1 MSKGIK
7 HSLYNFFG
15 CKPNRIT
22 NCFYQPIGLGQSE
35 LWLYSRYRR
44 TKRYSGGVSNR
55 KKMRHFLIIFSLF
68 LLPGCASIPSL
79 ESQCSAS
86 NTAYIEEWNCV
97 KSSIMQGKA
106 GYMSS
111 TQKANYL
118 LFGDGLVDQVKTGKK
133 SDSQAKADLAME
145 LSRTDSAVT
154 GNQETATPHLCN
166 RGGALLVCN
175 D

>member
-1 MSKGIK
+1 
-7 HSLYNFFG
+7 
-15 CKPNRIT
+15 
-22 NCFYQPIGLGQSE
+22 
-35 LWLYSRYRR
+35 
-44 TKRYSGGVSNR
+44 
-55 KKMRHFLIIFSLF
+55 
-68 LLPGCASIPSL
+68 
-79 ESQCSAS
+79 
-86 NTAYIEEWNCV
+86 
-97 KSSIMQGKA
+97 MQGKA